1 MPAGPPGTGGGLRD
15 SLVDVL
21 LEFLETLVHQ
31 VLFVRELYSP
41 ELFERRR
48 AYGIATR
55 RARHPELAA
64 YIEDAVKGLR
74 VGAAGGFAGGGQGRP
89 LQRIAACLSVSCC
102 AHRSITLVASHPL
115 TFARCSWPR
124 SGCRAHWPAARSPG
138 WQ

>member
-74 VGAAGGFAGGGQGRP
+74 VGAAGGFAVAARAGP
-89 LQRIAACLSVSCC
+89 CSASQRACQSLVVT
-102 AHRSITLVASHPL
+102 HRSITLAAPHPL
-115 TFARCSWPR
+115 AFARCSWPR